1 MDAILPAV
9 AGAAGRLLAFAAMSS
24 GELRVGT
31 VPYLVGRPLD
41 FGLEREN
48 GFSVARLVPAELV
61 RALRAGELDV
71 ALVSSIELF
80 RRPGYRYLDGL
91 AVSGEGA
98 IASVQVFLRA
108 PLPQVRRVALDP
120 SSEAAATLVRVLL
133 TAQGAEREF
142 VEVAPGSDPSRAEAD
157 AWLEIGDPALR
168 RYLSPGA
175 PPVFNPSQEW
185 AARTGLPFAFAVWI
199 VRPGVALRQS
209 QIEAFARARA
219 QGAGRIGAL
228 AAEASRAWKLPVEAC
243 TRYLAQECRYE
254 PGPRL
259 EPSLRA
265 FRDAAAALGLCRGD
279 LEPEPIAVPIAHV
292 S

>member
-1 MDAILPAV
+1 MRPA
-9 AGAAGRLLAFAAMSS
+9 ARSS
-24 GELRVGT
+24 ARSIAQTPGDLRVGT

-48 GFSVARLVPAELV
+48 GFSVERLVPAELV
-61 RALRAGELDV
+61 RALRAGDLDV

-91 AVSGEGA
+91 AVSGEGSV
-98 IASVQVFLRA
+98 ASVQVFLRR
-108 PLPQVRRVALDP
+108 PLEQVRRVALDP
-120 SSEAAATLVRVLL
+120 SSEAAATLVRILL
-133 TAQGAEREF
+133 SDASAPREF
-142 VEVAPGSDPSRAEAD
+142 FEVAPGSDPARAEAD

-168 RYLSPGA
+168 RFLAPDS

-199 VRPGVALRQS
+199 VRPGVALRPS

-219 QGAGRIGAL
+219 RGAARIAAL
-228 AAEASRAWKLPVEAC
+228 AEEASRAWELPREAC
-243 TRYLAQECRYE
+243 LRYLAEECRYE

-259 EPSLRA
+259 EPALTA
-265 FRDAAAALGLCRGD
+265 FRDAAAALELARGD
-279 LEPEPIAVPIAHV
+279 LAPEPIAVPIAQAP
-292 S
+292 

>member
-1 MDAILPAV
+1 MAA
-9 AGAAGRLLAFAAMSS
+9 AAGRLLAFRAMRS
-24 GELRVGT
+24 GELRVGS

-41 FGLEREN
+41 FGLERES
-48 GFSVARLVPAELV
+48 GFSVSRLVPAQLV
-61 RALRAGELDV
+61 RALREGELDV

-80 RRPGYRYLDGL
+80 RRPGYSYLDGL
-91 AVSGEGA
+91 AVSGEGSV
-98 IASVQVFLRA
+98 ASVQVFLRKPIGQA
-108 PLPQVRRVALDP
+108 RRIALDP

-133 TAQGAEREF
+133 TEKGVEREF
-142 VEVAPGSDPSRAEAD
+142 VEVAPGSDPSLAEAD

-168 RYLSPGA
+168 RYLSLGA

-199 VRPGVALRQS
+199 VRPGVALRQN

-219 QGAGRIGAL
+219 HGASRIGAL
-228 AAEASRAWKLPVEAC
+228 AAEASRAWGLPLDAC

-254 PGPRL
+254 PGPKL
-259 EPSLRA
+259 EPALLA
-265 FRDAAAALGLCRGD
+265 YRDAAAELGLCRGD
-279 LEPEPIAVPIAHV
+279 LAPEAIAVPIGHV

>member
-1 MDAILPAV
+1 M
-9 AGAAGRLLAFAAMSS
+9 AGS
-24 GELRVGT
+24 LRVGS

-41 FGLEREN
+41 LGLEREP
-48 GFSVARLVPAELV
+48 GITLTQLVPAELV

-91 AVSGEGA
+91 AVSGEGSV
-98 IASVQVFLRA
+98 ASVQVFLRKPFA
-108 PLPQVRRVALDP
+108 EVRRIALDP

-133 TAQGAEREF
+133 TKEDVGREF
-142 VEVAPGSDPSRAEAD
+142 VEIAPGADPSRAEAD

-185 AARTGLPFAFAVWI
+185 TARTGLPFAFAVWI
-199 VRPGVALRQS
+199 VRSDVELRPDQV
-209 QIEAFARARA
+209 EAFARARA
-219 QGAGRIGAL
+219 RGAAGIEAL
-228 AAEASRAWKLPVEAC
+228 AAESSRIWGLPLEAC
-243 TRYLAQECRYE
+243 TRYLAQECRYD
-254 PGPRL
+254 PGSRL
-259 EPSLRA
+259 QPALMA

-279 LEPEPIAVPIAHV
+279 LAPDPVAVRTAPV
-292 S
+292 R